1 MTDAADSGDRPGS
14 LIVFLDESRKP
25 VREERTGRVSGRGD
39 HYVVVAAVV
48 LAADTDN
55 CRSRIRAAAA
65 TNSEASR
72 IRRWKLMSP
81 SRRRRAVADL
91 TALDHWEAYS
101 YETAQP
107 MSRQRVSD
115 ARARSL
121 ILKRAFVDLHRQ
133 RGVQRATLETRS
145 QPSEGFVTHDRRD
158 HQVLESLLSED
169 EVDPSFRIAHA
180 GKEEPLLWLADVLA
194 GARSDFLC
202 EVDREMWSLMAHRVS
217 AVVSISVP

>member
-1 MTDAADSGDRPGS
+1 VTDTADLRDRPDD
-14 LIVFLDESRKP
+14 LIAFLDESRKP
-25 VREERTGRVSGRGD
+25 VRDGRTGRVSGRGD

-48 LAADTDN
+48 LTADADD
-55 CRSRIRAAAA
+55 CRSRIRAAA

-72 IRRWKLMSP
+72 YWRWKLMSP
-81 SRRRRAVADL
+81 SRRRRAVAGL
-91 TALDHWEAYS
+91 TALDHWEAYA

-107 MSRQRVSD
+107 MQRRRVSD

-121 ILKRAFVDLHRQ
+121 ILKRAFVDLDRQ
-133 RGVQRATLETRS
+133 VGVHRATLETRS
-145 QPSEGFVTHDRRD
+145 QPSERFDTHDRRD

-169 EVDPSFRIAHA
+169 GVDPSFRITHA

-202 EVDREMWSLMAHRVS
+202 GVDREMWSLMAHRVS
-217 AVVSISVP
+217 VVVSISVP